1 MDDGPRIMM
10 WYCIK
15 VWECIGW
22 HRAGVLP
29 PDAILI
35 KAIHAKF
42 GKNFEVVTGDK
53 WQLTCVTTTMI
64 SLSRCNSFR
73 FLSCMLLV
81 AGQETVDGQSAV
93 SESILVEKGSG
104 RSRRSRRRQR
114 RRLGTFDK
122 TIPPPPR
129 SPLKHPFFYSS
140 TPFTVITP
148 FPLKPPFSTLQAPL
162 LSAERSGGRAALPP
176 AARSPHPPPP
186 LGWTQHSNRGSVPAA
201 ADRAQPR

>member
-1 MDDGPRIMM
+1 M
-10 WYCIK
+10 
-15 VWECIGW
+15 
-22 HRAGVLP
+22 
-29 PDAILI
+29 
-35 KAIHAKF
+35 
-42 GKNFEVVTGDK
+42 
-53 WQLTCVTTTMI
+53 TCVTTTMI

-73 FLSCMLLV
+73 FLSCMLFV

-93 SESILVEKGSG
+93 NESMLVEKGYGRSRRTR

-148 FPLKPPFSTLQAPL
+148 FPLKPLFSTLQAPL

-186 LGWTQHSNRGSVPAA
+186 LGWTQHSNTGSVPAA